1 MTSSTGP
8 RTTRRGAILGAAAL
22 AALPLGAPR
31 AAEGAARRRPLP
43 IVFVHGNGDTR
54 ALWTTT
60 VWRFESNG
68 YPRDRLFA
76 IDLRNPSASSVY
88 NVPQPGRSTSD
99 DVRDQLAAFV
109 RDVLRRTGAP
119 EVALVG
125 NSRGGLTIRN
135 YLETGGGAAVT
146 SKAVLGGAPNHG
158 VIVSEV
164 ILPNNE
170 FNGAGDFLEGLN
182 AGPNEVVPG
191 VDFLT
196 LRSDRFDKFAQPDG
210 RYLGAPGVPTG
221 VTFAGPE
228 LDGAT
233 NVVLP
238 GVDHRE
244 TSYSPQAFARTYR
257 FVTGSAPRTLEI
269 LPERRPVLSGRVT
282 GATAGA
288 YDNVGVAG
296 ARLRIYATDRETG
309 ERLGDGPV
317 YATTTGASGAWGPF
331 TADPEVQYEF
341 VVSAAGYPVTRIYRS
356 PFPRGSSIVTLRPAL
371 PDDAS
376 ATEGTVVLA
385 RPRGYLGRD
394 DTVLVDGERPA
405 GIPDDAVPSVDRVT
419 LRLPPA
425 PRRAVRTRF
434 EGERITVRV
443 PPAGEVAFAE
453 LHY

>member
-1 MTSSTGP
+1 MTSPSSGP
-8 RTTRRGAILGAAAL
+8 RATRRAALLGAAA
-22 AALPLGAPR
+22 AALAPAAAR
-31 AAEGAARRRPLP
+31 AAERGRPPLP
-43 IVFVHGNGDTR
+43 VVFVHGNGDTQ
-54 ALWTTT
+54 ALWITTI
-60 VWRFESNG
+60 WRFESNG

-76 IDLRNPSASSVY
+76 IDLRNPSASAVHD
-88 NVPQPGRSTSD
+88 VPLPGRSTAD

-109 RDVLRRTGAP
+109 RDVLRRTGAD

-135 YLETGGGAAVT
+135 YLETGGGAEVT
-146 SKAVLGGAPNHG
+146 AKAVLGGAPNHG

-210 RYLGAPGVPTG
+210 RYLGLPGVPTG

-228 LDGAT
+228 LDGAA

-244 TSYSPQAFARTYR
+244 TSYAPQAFARTYR
-257 FVTGSAPRTLEI
+257 FVTGRAPRTLDI
-269 LPERRPVLSGRVT
+269 RAERRPVLSGRVT
-282 GATAGA
+282 GVTAGA

-296 ARLRIYATDRETG
+296 ARLEIFATDRRTG
-309 ERLGDGPV
+309 ARLGPAA
-317 YATTTGASGAWGPF
+317 YAVTTGATGAWGPF
-331 TADPEVQYEF
+331 RADPGTRYEF
-341 VVSAAGYPVTRIYRS
+341 VLSVPGFPVTHIYRS
-356 PFPRGSSIVTLRPAL
+356 PFPRSSSVVTLRPAMAA
-371 PDDAS
+371 DAS
-376 ATEGTVVLA
+376 ATEGTVTLV
-385 RPRGYLGRD
+385 RPRGYLGVD

-405 GIPDDAVPSVDRVT
+405 GIPDDPVPSVDRVT
-419 LRLPPA
+419 LRFPPS
-425 PRRAVRTRF
+425 PERAVRTRF
-434 EGERITVRV
+434 GRERITVRT
-443 PPAGEVAFAE
+443 PAAGEVAFAE
-453 LHY
+453 FHD